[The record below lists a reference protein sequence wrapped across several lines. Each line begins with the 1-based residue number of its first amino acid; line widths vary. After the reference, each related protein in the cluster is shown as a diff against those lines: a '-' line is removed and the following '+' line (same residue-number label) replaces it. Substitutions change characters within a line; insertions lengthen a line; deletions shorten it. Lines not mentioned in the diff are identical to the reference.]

1 MKICA
6 QCSLPHP
13 PGVCR
18 EVASEFCIA
27 AQKEAMAKLLNLVGT
42 PGVCRGCEASVFWV
56 RHLNGANT
64 PYDPS
69 GLNHFV
75 SCPKADNFR
84 KGLPRG

>member
-1 MKICA
+1 MEICRTCKLPRDRHSFAGTEGCVVA
-6 QCSLPHP
+6 Q
-13 PGVCR
+13 
-18 EVASEFCIA
+18 A
-27 AQKEAMAKLLNLVGT
+27 EATVKLLNLVGT

-75 SCPKADNFR
+75 SCPKSADFKR
-84 KGLPRG
+84 KTKSA